1 MTKKLLTTAAIVLA
15 CTNFANAGTHGGH
28 AQATTPGHS
37 SGNIYDNMYVTLFGG
52 VAMPSKFTGTAYEG
66 YGDPKNTAT
75 FGAGVGYKFDRNF
88 RAELTLQKLDFQ
100 SILDSQISPNNSNKH
115 KYKNLALFANGSY
128 DLVTFNKLTP
138 YLTAGVGFVSTK
150 PKMEN
155 NVVSDSDISINRAKS
170 KPKSKSNFAWNVG
183 AGVRHSFNDNITL
196 DVGYKYLDLGSV
208 KWTHNYNLNASSDV
222 TDTFNTKLN
231 AHTFNVGVAYNF

>member
-1 MTKKLLTTAAIVLA
+1 MKNKFLTTAAIALA

-52 VAMPSKFTGTAYEG
+52 VAMPSKFTGTAYKE

-88 RAELTLQKLDFQ
+88 RAELTLQKLDIKGSQ
-100 SILDSQISPNNSNKH
+100 SNYQTTVQNK
-115 KYKNLALFANGSY
+115 YENIAGFVNGYFDVVS
-128 DLVTFNKLTP
+128 FNKLTP
-138 YLTAGVGFVSTK
+138 YLTAGVGYVKIK
-150 PKMEN
+150 PK
-155 NVVSDSDISINRAKS
+155 VKITRIPATGDPFSTSDSMKS
-170 KPKSKSNFAWNVG
+170 KNNFAWNIG
-183 AGVRHSFNDNITL
+183 AGVRHNFNDNITVDL
-196 DVGYKYLDLGSV
+196 GYKYLDFGSSKFTANV
-208 KWTHNYNLNASSDV
+208 GTKRSPALSDPYI
-222 TDTFNTKLN
+222 TKLN